1 MKKYMLVLMVALIGL
16 LAGCNVQTIG
26 ADEYFVQIMGDGEEF
41 GEDDRVRYA
50 YDLIGYNE
58 DGNALNLVFTAN
70 KNLRHDAFLKI
81 YYKEKKE
88 EVILYEEVA
97 ESEVPE
103 AALEQLV
110 E

>member
-1 MKKYMLVLMVALIGL
+1 MLVLMIALIGL
-16 LAGCNVQTIG
+16 LAGCHVQTIG
-26 ADEYFVQIMGDGEEF
+26 TDEYFVQIVDDGEEY
-41 GEDDRVRYA
+41 GEADRVRYE
-50 YDLIGYNE
+50 YDLNGYDE
-58 DGNALNLVFTAN
+58 DGNALDLVFSAN

-88 EVILYEEVA
+88 EVISYEEIA